1 MNGSEPND
9 HIEGVDLLFYRRT
22 KPLHGHIVKDCYFPV
37 KPEDSLFG
45 TVPSPPPKTIP
56 CIIETVP
63 RSRAPVTLPQKPDK
77 NHPTKGGTR
86 KEPEPLFAEFARCNN
101 IESMIHF
108 ADKYGR
114 LTTGS
119 VGLPDEADPIK
130 IDMVPGEPIDLWQY
144 EANLVLLAQ
153 TFWLADPEFTMKR
166 IFFESDKSKD
176 YYAVWYALKPDTD
189 EETERR
195 LLASTS
201 DLHPQSLDYLNYL
214 PDGDYNA
221 ASKLIAGLL
230 VSSALNRHPARNNVV
245 LKAVGKFEL
254 RAIPDNLIS
263 VIWHSL
269 AEVTAEHRTIK
280 RCIICGQLIEVHD
293 VTSTMIFHKD
303 CSNRTRM
310 RRSRYKDIYTGLI
323 AAGTPLPEVAKA
335 CKVNLQVLEYWLS
348 LDNKQGGDKE

>member
-1 MNGSEPND
+1 MNNSEPND
-9 HIEGVDLLFYRRT
+9 HIESVDLLFYRRT

-37 KPEDSLFG
+37 KPEDGFFG
-45 TVPSPPPKTIP
+45 TVSSPPPKAIP

-130 IDMVPGEPIDLWQY
+130 IDMVPGEPVDLWQY
-144 EANLVLLAQ
+144 EANRVLLAQ
-153 TFWLADPEFTMKR
+153 TFWLADPEFTQQR
-166 IFFESDKSKD
+166 IIFESSADSRAVYYYSDWIGTKTLSKRQPLARSD
-176 YYAVWYALKPDTD
+176 GFSSYILDHVPHNDFTAVSKIVAGSIATRAL
-189 EETERR
+189 
-195 LLASTS
+195 
-201 DLHPQSLDYLNYL
+201 Q
-214 PDGDYNA
+214 
-221 ASKLIAGLL
+221 
-230 VSSALNRHPARNNVV
+230 RHPANSNLVI
-245 LKAVGKFEL
+245 KANSSFDL
-254 RAIPDNLIS
+254 RAIPNNLIS

-269 AEVTAEHRTIK
+269 AEVIAGHRTIK

-293 VTSTMIFHKD
+293 VTSTMTFHKD

-310 RRSRYKDIYTGLI
+310 RRSRYKDIYAGLI
-323 AAGTPLPEVAKA
+323 AAGTPLPDVAKA

-348 LDNKQGGDKE
+348 LDNKQKGESDE